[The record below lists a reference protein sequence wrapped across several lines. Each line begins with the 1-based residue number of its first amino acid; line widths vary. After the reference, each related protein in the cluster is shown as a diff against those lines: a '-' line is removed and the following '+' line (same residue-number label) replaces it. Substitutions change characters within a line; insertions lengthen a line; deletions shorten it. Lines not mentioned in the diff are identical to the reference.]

1 MPSIHNINQLP
12 SNLDSNLLNL
22 LNLIT
27 LRLDQ
32 LGDIDSPIYILEPDD
47 SITDIESILGC
58 RILTNLFDSLTYP
71 DPDFVPSFEVLEDHG
86 DFYEMVFILSNG
98 DDAILIFI
106 PKMEVI
112 NPQLL
117 SMRSVYSFIC
127 ASV

>member
-1 MPSIHNINQLP
+1 MLSIHNINQLP
-12 SNLDSNLLNL
+12 PNLDSNL

-32 LGDIDSPIYILEPDD
+32 LGDIDSPIYILETDD

-86 DFYEMVFILSNG
+86 DFYEMVFILSDG
-98 DDAILIFI
+98 DDATLIFI
-106 PKMEVI
+106 PKTEGMD
-112 NPQLL
+112 PQLL
-117 SMRSVYSFIC
+117 SMCSDYSFIGD
-127 ASV
+127 SV

>member
-1 MPSIHNINQLP
+1 MLSIHNINQLP
-12 SNLDSNLLNL
+12 SNLDTNL

-32 LGDIDSPIYILEPDD
+32 LGDIDSPIYILETDD

-86 DFYEMVFILSNG
+86 DFYEMVFILSDG
-98 DDAILIFI
+98 DDATLIFI
-106 PKMEVI
+106 PKTEGMD
-112 NPQLL
+112 PQLL
-117 SMRSVYSFIC
+117 SMCSDYSFIGD
-127 ASV
+127 SV